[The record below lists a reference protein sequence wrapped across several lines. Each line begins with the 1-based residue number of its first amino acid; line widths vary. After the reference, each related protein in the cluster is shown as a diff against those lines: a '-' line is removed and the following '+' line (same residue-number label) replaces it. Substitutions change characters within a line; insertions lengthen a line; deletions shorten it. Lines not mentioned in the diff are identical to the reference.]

1 MALTFDRK
9 KLVVAEV
16 AEVASK
22 AYSAVGVEYRGLT
35 VSQVTELRVKAREQ
49 GVYMR
54 VVKNTLAKRALEG
67 TEYECMTE
75 ALRGPLILAF
85 SMDSLGSAAR
95 LMKDAAKEMEALDV
109 QFVSLGGELLPAS
122 AIDRVASL
130 PTREEALSQLMATM
144 QAPVT
149 KLARTLNEV
158 PGKMVRTVAA
168 VRDQKQ
174 AA

>member
-1 MALTFDRK
+1 MALTFERK
-9 KLVVAEV
+9 KQVVAEV

-35 VSQVTELRVKAREQ
+35 VTQVTELREKAREL

-67 TEYECMTE
+67 TEYACMNE
-75 ALRGPLILAF
+75 SLRGPLILAF
-85 SMDSLGSAAR
+85 SMDDLGSAAR
-95 LMKDAAKEMEALDV
+95 LMKDATKEMSQLEV
-109 QFVSLGGELLPAS
+109 QFLSLGGELLPAS
-122 AIDRVASL
+122 ALEQVASL
-130 PTREEALSQLMATM
+130 PTREEALAQLMATM
-144 QAPVT
+144 QAPVA
-149 KLARTLNEV
+149 KLVRTLNEV
-158 PGKMVRTVAA
+158 PGKLVRTVAA